1 VLWGLAG
8 DRMRL
13 SQKVRILSVFFI
25 VFSVV
30 MLTTITTAF
39 ASDVTFAVIGPH
51 EYDLPVDYTESFN
64 AIV

>member
-1 VLWGLAG
+1 MLWGLGG

-13 SQKVRILSVFFI
+13 IQKVRILSVFFI

-51 EYDLPVDYTESFN
+51 EYDLPVDYTLYR
-64 AIV
+64 IL